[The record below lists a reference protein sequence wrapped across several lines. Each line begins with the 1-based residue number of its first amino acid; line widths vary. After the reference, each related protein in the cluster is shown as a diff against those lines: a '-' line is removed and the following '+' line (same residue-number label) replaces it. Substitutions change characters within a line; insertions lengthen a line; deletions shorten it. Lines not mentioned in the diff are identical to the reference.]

1 MILVKLVPV
10 GFCVLCL
17 LFHCLILAVF
27 SMCFHLLRLFL
38 RVNNGFF
45 EELAQVKVNFNQLRL
60 KLNKVE

>member
-10 GFCVLCL
+10 DFCVRYL

-38 RVNNGFF
+38 RVDNEFF
-45 EELAQVKVNFNQLRL
+45 GELGQVKVNFNQLRL